1 MDVSPEAQDP
11 QGVCISPPASAPQV
25 SSSLSVRLCM
35 CPGPSAIHTC
45 PLSLFLLVV
54 EDINKRREPIPSLEA
69 IYLLSPTEK
78 VPMIVCV
85 CVCVW
90 MRVCGHTC
98 LCVYEGQAVA
108 GRLGQGWSV

>member
-1 MDVSPEAQDP
+1 M
-11 QGVCISPPASAPQV
+11 CISPPASAPQV

-85 CVCVW
+85 CVCVCVDACVRAC
-90 MRVCGHTC
+90 MSVC
-98 LCVYEGQAVA
+98 V
-108 GRLGQGWSV
+108 

>member
-1 MDVSPEAQDP
+1 M
-11 QGVCISPPASAPQV
+11 CISPAASAPQV

-35 CPGPSAIHTC
+35 CPGPSAIHMC

-78 VPMIVCV
+78 VPIIVGVCAHACVPACMSVCV
-85 CVCVW
+85 
-90 MRVCGHTC
+90 
-98 LCVYEGQAVA
+98 
-108 GRLGQGWSV
+108 

>member
-85 CVCVW
+85 CVW